1 MTGTTKPR
9 IASGKK
15 DLTFGL
21 AGYREE
27 VQMDQEKRNPI
38 LSIDLQIR
46 LRGAVYEINLT
57 RVLKWLGV
65 LVVAGLRIY
74 RSWYGA
80 SG

>member
-27 VQMDQEKRNPI
+27 VQMEQEKRIPI
-38 LSIDLQIR
+38 LSIDIQIR
-46 LRGAVYEINLT
+46 FRGVIYEFSFT
-57 RVLKWLGV
+57 RVMKWLGAFV
-65 LVVAGLRIY
+65 IVGLRLY
-74 RSWYGA
+74 RSLYGTP
-80 SG
+80 S

>member
-38 LSIDLQIR
+38 LSIDVRVRFRGAIYRIDLARILKWAGALLVLGIR
-46 LRGAVYEINLT
+46 LYRTIHGAP
-57 RVLKWLGV
+57 
-65 LVVAGLRIY
+65 
-74 RSWYGA
+74 S
-80 SG
+80 